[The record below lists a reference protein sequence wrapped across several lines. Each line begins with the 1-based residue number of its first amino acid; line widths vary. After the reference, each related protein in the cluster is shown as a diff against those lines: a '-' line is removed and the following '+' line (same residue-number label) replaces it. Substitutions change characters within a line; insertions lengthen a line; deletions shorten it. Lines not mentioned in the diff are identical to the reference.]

1 MDYKKLAAAA
11 AVGTGISFLAYRA
24 VSEDMMK
31 RIFER
36 REYEPEIDQKYFD
49 WISSSDAV
57 QVKVNSFDGLKL
69 NAYNIRNH
77 EENRYLIM
85 VHGKGSNR
93 MRLYSRAY
101 EFDKLGYNI
110 LLIDQRSAGDSEGDH
125 YTYGIKESQDL
136 QIWINYLLSKYPDV
150 KIALYG
156 LSMGAATIMMATSYQ
171 LPENVKCLIEDSGFA
186 SLEEELSYSIKK
198 EYKISFTYP
207 VVKMLENK
215 MMDRYG
221 MKLSDASPK
230 TCLENNEIPILFVHG
245 EDDEVVPFEHAKI
258 LYNHNKGV
266 KKYYPIK
273 ISRHSRANEDPDY
286 FNNLDSFLREYL

>member
-11 AVGTGISFLAYRA
+11 AVGTGVSYLAYRA

-36 REYEPEIDQKYFD
+36 RDHEIEIDQKYYD
-49 WISSSDAV
+49 WISSSNAV

-69 NAYNIRNH
+69 NAYNIHNH
-77 EENRYLIM
+77 DDNRYIIM

-93 MRLYSRAY
+93 IKLYPRAY
-101 EFDKLGYNI
+101 EFDQLGYNI
-110 LLIDQRSAGDSEGDH
+110 LLIDQRSAGDSEGEH
-125 YTYGIKESQDL
+125 YSYGVKESQDL
-136 QIWINYLLSKYPDV
+136 QIWINYLLSKYPDA

-156 LSMGAATIMMATSYQ
+156 LSMGAATIMMATSYG

-186 SLEEELSYSIKK
+186 SLEEILAYSIKK
-198 EYKISFTYP
+198 EYKISFTHP
-207 VVKMLENK
+207 VLRMLENK
-215 MMDRYG
+215 MSERYG

-245 EDDEVVPFEHAKI
+245 EDDEVIPFEHAKI
-258 LYNHNKGV
+258 LYNHNKGI

-273 ISRHSRANEDPDY
+273 VSKHSCANEDPHY
-286 FNNLDSFLREYL
+286 FENLNAFLKEYL